1 MKCNM
6 CCTENWL
13 VLPGAKSMGGASMNT
28 NGHPLQTTNA
38 KPTIVIVH
46 GAFADA
52 SSWNEV
58 IERLQQQG
66 FTVIAPPNP
75 LRGVLS
81 DAAYL
86 ASFLNQ
92 VDGPILLVA
101 HSYGG
106 AVISNAGVNAK

>member
-1 MKCNM
+1 
-6 CCTENWL
+6 
-13 VLPGAKSMGGASMNT
+13 MN
-28 NGHPLQTTNA
+28 TNA

-66 FTVIAPPNP
+66 YDIIAPPNP
-75 LRGVLS
+75 LRGVRS
-81 DAAYL
+81 DSAYM

-92 VDGPILLVA
+92 IDGPILLVA

-106 AVISNAGVNAK
+106 AVISNAGVNASNVVALVDGAALVPEEGAQHTDGHDSV